1 MKGLHGGIPIAVL
14 AAVARAQYSELIGG
28 SKGVD
33 TGNSAAVPSTNEFA
47 SIYNDKNK
55 DDHSI
60 DIDHSVDIDH
70 QVDVDV
76 HPRPP
81 HHHWRPRADGSHA
94 HGHDHD
100 RGDATLIGG
109 SGGVDSGNSASVP
122 STNQFS
128 SLYDE
133 DNKDDHSVDIDHD
146 VDVNHDIDVDV
157 HAKPPHHPRPP
168 HHHPRPRAHG
178 SHAHGHDHDRGDATL
193 IGGSGGVDSGNSAS
207 VPSTNQ
213 FSSLYDEDNKD
224 DHSVDI
230 DHDVDVNHDIDVDVH
245 AKPPHHHPR
254 PPHHH
259 PRPRAHDSHAHGH
272 DHDRGDATLIGGSG
286 GVDSGNSASV
296 PSTNQFSSLY
306 DEDNKDDHSV
316 DIDHDVDVNHD
327 IDVDVHAKPP
337 HHHPRPPHHHPRPR
351 AHGSHAHGHDH
362 DRGDA
367 TLIGGSGGVD
377 SGNSASVPSTNQFSS
392 LYNEDNKDDHS
403 VDIDDKFDLD
413 HNVDVDVYGR
423 PPHHHPRP
431 AHHHWKPRADGGH
444 GHHHDYSDATIIGG
458 PKGADSGNSASVPST
473 NQFASLYDEDN
484 KDDHSVDIDDKFDL
498 DHNVDVDV
506 YGRPPHH
513 HPRPAQDH
521 PRPPHH
527 HWTPRADATHGHG
540 HDHHHGDH
548 GHGGH
553 GGNGHVDHD
562 YGDATLIGGTKGV
575 DSGNSASV
583 PSTNQFASLYDE
595 KNKDDHSVDIDDQF
609 DLTHNVD
616 VDVHARPPHH
626 HPRPAHHHPRPP
638 HHHWTPR
645 ADGGHGHHHDY
656 SDATLI
662 GGPSGVDIGN
672 SAAVPSTN
680 EFASIYDEQ
689 NKDDHSTHM
698 KEDVDVDV
706 DVHKGSKGHMK
717 TRRHGHDSVVGG
729 RSHAARDDHDVTM
742 VDGPSGVDIGN
753 AIGGDTEN
761 DTGLGHAGHG
771 HDTVIGGASGVDIGS
786 SVEIPKTNTFASAY
800 TEKNVDD
807 HSKHIDDSKNI
818 DDTYHKSYYKKTRG
832 LEHGDDHGDATVIGG
847 ASGVDIGNVA
857 DVSSTNSFASRH
869 DENNKDDHSFT
880 GKGQEHY
887 SIEARGG
894 RGSDTVVGGGPSGAD
909 SGNGASAPFSS
920 GFGTAYSEQNEDD
933 HSISET
939 SKADTVVGAYA
950 PTGHHHAPQEVYESQ
965 PMGNHNPA
973 PAPVHQNNVAESSSP
988 MGMPPIHGSTSEAG
1002 SHSPGINIPAAH
1014 GNEAGTHKPSGNK
1027 PAAHGGE
1034 LKPSPAVAHAPES
1047 QVISSPVAHGTG
1059 MEAAPSTIHMAVT
1072 STITVPRASSFAKIP
1087 VHVPA
1092 SSAAYASG
1100 AAHSANAAVS
1110 SSVYV
1115 HGYPSSAVHSAID
1128 SNMPSP
1134 STAPSAVDGLFKG
1147 GVARVSPN
1155 AGVLSICGVLALLAY
1170 VL

>member
-28 SKGVD
+28 
-33 TGNSAAVPSTNEFA
+33 N
-47 SIYNDKNK
+47 
-55 DDHSI
+55 
-60 DIDHSVDIDH
+60 IDH

-146 VDVNHDIDVDV
+146 VDW
-157 HAKPPHHPRPP
+157 
-168 HHHPRPRAHG
+168 
-178 SHAHGHDHDRGDATL
+178 
-193 IGGSGGVDSGNSAS
+193 GVDSGNSAS

-230 DHDVDVNHDIDVDVH
+230 DHDVDW
-245 AKPPHHHPR
+245 
-254 PPHHH
+254 
-259 PRPRAHDSHAHGH
+259 
-272 DHDRGDATLIGGSG
+272 

-939 SKADTVVGAYA
+939 SKADVSIGSHVRNHYCHHPPMTVTKTVVGAYA